1 MTSRSREGSL
11 SQLSLCDRRA
21 NGRRTV
27 EEAVG
32 RSSSR
37 DARVRAAWAADRGYL
52 LAVAAGMLGRPG
64 EAEDVVQEAFTRLAG
79 ASVDD
84 IGDVRG

>member
-1 MTSRSREGSL
+1 
-11 SQLSLCDRRA
+11 
-21 NGRRTV
+21 
-27 EEAVG
+27 
-32 RSSSR
+32 
-37 DARVRAAWAADRGYL
+37 
-52 LAVAAGMLGRPG
+52 MLGRPG